1 MINKLYEA
9 VAAGLKA
16 IKECSV
22 YREDV
27 PQKFKRSSF
36 LVTIYDQDPSR
47 GINGRLKNSVSMD
60 VLYFPESRTDL
71 QEECWNIGQD
81 LTREF
86 APPGF
91 KIKNRNLKI
100 EDQVLHFMF
109 DADYREY
116 L

>member
-47 GINGRLKNSVSMD
+47 GINGL
-60 VLYFPESRTDL
+60 
-71 QEECWNIGQD
+71 
-81 LTREF
+81 
-86 APPGF
+86 
-91 KIKNRNLKI
+91 
-100 EDQVLHFMF
+100 
-109 DADYREY
+109 
-116 L
+116 

>member
-16 IKECSV
+16 VKECSV

-27 PQKFKRSSF
+27 PQKFKRPSF

-60 VLYFPESRTDL
+60 VLYFSGEPDGSAGR
-71 QEECWNIGQD
+71 
-81 LTREF
+81 
-86 APPGF
+86 
-91 KIKNRNLKI
+91 
-100 EDQVLHFMF
+100 VLEHRAGS
-109 DADYREY
+109 DAGICASG